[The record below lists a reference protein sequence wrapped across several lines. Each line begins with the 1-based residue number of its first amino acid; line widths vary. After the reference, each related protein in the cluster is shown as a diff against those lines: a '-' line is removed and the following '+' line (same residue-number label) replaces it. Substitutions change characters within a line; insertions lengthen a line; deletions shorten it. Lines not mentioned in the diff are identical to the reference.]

1 MNVAV
6 YIRVSTKDQ
15 TYNQQIEPC
24 LNFCKMKGWNK
35 VDIFKEVESSV
46 KVRPVFEELLRQAR
60 AGKYQNI
67 VVWRIDRAWRKSY
80 QFIMDFENLLNRGIN
95 VCSVTEGFDPT
106 TPMGKAMM
114 TVIVALA
121 ELERTNI
128 SIATKQR
135 LEILKKQKH
144 LGRPFGS
151 KDTVKRSSDGY
162 KKRWSRQRGG
172 KQSMVYTPE
181 RLDLKN
187 ESK

>member
-1 MNVAV
+1 
-6 YIRVSTKDQ
+6 
-15 TYNQQIEPC
+15 
-24 LNFCKMKGWNK
+24 
-35 VDIFKEVESSV
+35 
-46 KVRPVFEELLRQAR
+46 
-60 AGKYQNI
+60 
-67 VVWRIDRAWRKSY
+67 
-80 QFIMDFENLLNRGIN
+80 MDFENLLNRRIA

-144 LGRPFGS
+144 LGRPFGK

-162 KKRWSRQRGG
+162 KKRWSRQRGD
-172 KQSMVYTPE
+172 KQSIVYTPE
-181 RLDLKN
+181 TLDLKN
-187 ESK
+187 EDK